1 MTNRHNSGTTAP
13 FRHNLDATQVV
24 ESAGEP
30 CRIRTCDQLIKSPA
44 YHQAFPSAN
53 SGMDDL
59 VVPGTFKAV
68 RIGSHQ
74 NMADWGG
81 VRERCLSSGLPGA
94 SGATGRTRFQ
104 QVTMAGATAF

>member
-13 FRHNLDATQVV
+13 FRHNPDATQVV

-30 CRIRTCDQLIKSPA
+30 CRIRTCGQLIKSPA

-53 SGMDDL
+53 NGMDDP

-74 NMADWGG
+74 NMSDWGG
-81 VRERCLSSGLPGA
+81 GRERSLSSGLPGA
-94 SGATGRTRFQ
+94 SGATAGVADQWVITS
-104 QVTMAGATAF
+104 GATP